1 MRGDLHAGRGSLVSQ
16 SLREEI
22 IKHLEKFV
30 VVIGVLG
37 NTLAS
42 GIADAQAQ
50 AYPTKPIRLIVSVQP
65 GGNLD
70 LVGRAIAEKVS
81 EGLGQR
87 MIVENRPGAN
97 STIGLASVARSAPDG
112 YTFVMVAQSALIAP
126 RMMRNPP
133 FDPLRD
139 FAGVSLIATLPQ
151 MLVVHP
157 SLPVKSVKDLIA
169 LAKAR
174 PGELNCG
181 SSGNGSG
188 SHLALALFNKMA
200 GVRITRIPYNGD
212 GPAIIDL
219 LGGHAPV
226 KFDNLSTSLPHVRA
240 GKLRPLG
247 VTSPTRTAL
256 LPEVPAISETVPGFQ
271 ASIFNGMMAPAATP
285 PEILAR
291 VHAEIVKF
299 VQAPEI
305 RSRFAN
311 QGVELQASAAP
322 GEFTAFMKSEYTRW
336 GKLMDEAGIK
346 PE

>member
-1 MRGDLHAGRGSLVSQ
+1 V
-16 SLREEI
+16 
-22 IKHLEKFV
+22 KHLGKIV
-30 VVIGVLG
+30 VVVC
-37 NTLAS
+37 AS
-42 GIADAQAQ
+42 AAPVSGCVGDALAQ
-50 AYPTKPIRLIVSVQP
+50 AYPSKPIRLIVSVQP

-70 LVGRAIAEKVS
+70 LIGRAVADKVS

-87 MIVENRPGAN
+87 MFVENRPGAN

-112 YTFVMVAQSALIAP
+112 YTFVMVAQSALVAAKMMPNAP
-126 RMMRNPP
+126 Y
-133 FDPLRD
+133 DPVRD

-174 PGELNCG
+174 PGEVNCG

-188 SHLALALFNKMA
+188 SHLALELFNRMA
-200 GVRITRIPYNGD
+200 GVRIMRIPYNGD

-219 LGGHAPV
+219 LGGQVPV
-226 KFDNLSTSLPHVRA
+226 KFDNLSTSLTHVRA
-240 GKLRPLG
+240 GRLRALG
-247 VTSPTRTAL
+247 VTSPARTDL

-271 ASIFNGMMAPAATP
+271 ASIFNGMMAPAGTP
-285 PEILAR
+285 PEILNR

-305 RSRFAN
+305 RKRFAS
-311 QGVELQASAAP
+311 QGVELQASATP
-322 GEFTAFMKSEYTRW
+322 EQFTAFIKTEYARW
-336 GKLMDEAGIK
+336 AKVVEEAGIK
-346 PE
+346 AE

>member
-1 MRGDLHAGRGSLVSQ
+1 MKELA
-16 SLREEI
+16 
-22 IKHLEKFV
+22 K
-30 VVIGVLG
+30 GVLAAAVCA
-37 NTLAS
+37 AS
-42 GIADAQAQ
+42 AVTDAQAQ
-50 AYPTKPIRLIVSVQP
+50 AYPTRPIRLIVSVQP

-70 LVGRAIAEKVS
+70 LIGRAVAEKVS
-81 EGLGQR
+81 EGIGQR
-87 MIVENRPGAN
+87 MFVENRPGAN

-112 YTFVMVAQSALIAP
+112 YTFVMVAQSALVAAK
-126 RMMRNPP
+126 MMRNPP
-133 FDPLRD
+133 YDPVRD

-157 SLPVKSVKDLIA
+157 SLPVKSVKELIA

-174 PGELNCG
+174 PGQLNCS

-188 SHLALALFNKMA
+188 SHLALESFNRMA
-200 GVRITRIPYNGD
+200 GVQIMRIPYNGD

-219 LGGHAPV
+219 LGGQVPL

-247 VTSPTRTAL
+247 VTTPTRTAL
-256 LPEVPAISETVPGFQ
+256 LPEIPAISETIPGYQ
-271 ASIFNGMMAPAATP
+271 ASIFNGMMAPAGTP

-299 VQAPEI
+299 TQAPDI

-311 QGVELQASAAP
+311 QGVELQASATPA
-322 GEFTAFMKSEYTRW
+322 EFTAFIKTEHARYA
-336 GKLMDEAGIK
+336 KLLEEAGIK

>member
-1 MRGDLHAGRGSLVSQ
+1 MRRFNKPRVLSSRARKD
-16 SLREEI
+16 SLRRTARHAADISAFVIASCSLI
-22 IKHLEKFV
+22 I
-30 VVIGVLG
+30 
-37 NTLAS
+37 
-42 GIADAQAQ
+42 DAHGQ
-50 AYPTKPIRLIVSVQP
+50 AYPFRPVRLVVSVQP

-70 LVGRAIAEKVS
+70 LIGRSVADKIS

-87 MIVENRPGAN
+87 LFVENRPGAN
-97 STIGLASVARSAPDG
+97 STIGLANVARSAADG
-112 YTFVMVAQSALIAP
+112 YTFVMVAQSALVAP

-133 FDPLRD
+133 YDPVRD

-157 SLPVKSVKDLIA
+157 SLPVRSVKDLIA

-174 PGELNCG
+174 PGAVNCG

-188 SHLALALFNKMA
+188 SHLALELFNRMA
-200 GVRITRIPYNGD
+200 GVRIMRIPYNGD

-219 LGGHAPV
+219 LGGQVPV
-226 KFDNLSTSLPHVRA
+226 KFDNLSTSLTHVRA
-240 GKLRPLG
+240 GKLRALG
-247 VTSPTRTAL
+247 VTSPMRTAL

-271 ASIFNGMMAPAATP
+271 ASIFNGMMAPAGTP

-299 VQAPEI
+299 VQSAEI
-305 RSRFAN
+305 RNRFAN
-311 QGVELQASAAP
+311 QGVELQASATP
-322 GEFTAFMKSEYTRW
+322 EQFTAFMKTEYVRW
-336 GKLMDEAGIK
+336 MKVLDDAGIK